1 MKKQTNVK
9 NNLLT
14 LTYGSILTALVIVL
28 QLLGSVVRFGTFQAA
43 LVLVPIVLGAAL
55 CGKYMG
61 AWLGLV
67 FGMVVLL
74 NGDAALFYA
83 FNVPGTII
91 TVLAKGILCG
101 LITGIVYG
109 WLAKRNQTLA
119 IFTAAFVCPLVNTGI
134 FTLGCY
140 TFFYNSLAD
149 IASAIQVTFTG
160 ATAFVF
166 LVLIGGNFILE
177 LILNFV
183 LSPVIVRIIPIVKKI
198 KKS

>member
-1 MKKQTNVK
+1 MKQQTNVK

-14 LTYGSILTALVIVL
+14 LTYGGILTALVIVL
-28 QLLGSVVRFGTFQAA
+28 QMLGSIIRFGTFQAA
-43 LVLVPIVLGAAL
+43 LVLVPIVLGATL

-61 AWLGLV
+61 AWLGLI

-74 NGDAALFYA
+74 NGDASLFYA

-101 LITGIVYG
+101 LVTGIVYQG
-109 WLAKRNQTLA
+109 LAKRSQTLA
-119 IFTAAFVCPLVNTGI
+119 IFTAALVCPVVNTGI

-140 TFFYNSLAD
+140 TFFYHSLAD
-149 IASAIQVTFTG
+149 IASAVQVTFTN

-177 LILNFV
+177 LILNLI
-183 LSPVIVRIIPIVKKI
+183 LSPAIVRIIPIVKKI
-198 KKS
+198 RGM

>member
-1 MKKQTNVK
+1 MKTNK
-9 NNLLT
+9 NKVQT
-14 LTYGSILTALVIVL
+14 LTYGGILTALVIVL
-28 QLLGSVVRFGTFQAA
+28 QMLGSIVRFGTFQAA

-67 FGMVVLL
+67 FGAVVLL
-74 NGDAALFYA
+74 NGDASLFYA

-101 LITGIVYG
+101 AVTGHVYE
-109 WLAKRNQTLA
+109 WLSQKNQTLA
-119 IFTAAFVCPLVNTGI
+119 IFVAATVCPVVNTGV

-140 TFFYNSLAD
+140 TFFLKSLPD
-149 IASAIQVTFTG
+149 IASQIGVAFEGTTV
-160 ATAFVF
+160 FVF
-166 LVLIGGNFILE
+166 LVLIGGNFLLE

-183 LSPVIVRIIPIVKKI
+183 LSPAIVRILPILKKI
-198 KKS
+198 QKS